1 MKTIFRLLVFVL
13 LVAGWGL
20 AALSV
25 HVVRTPEQVPVTLV
39 TKERLGIR
47 DTYVDTTKW
56 TLDDVSKHPGVV
68 EQLVRSGKV
77 ESIKHVAPKD
87 SGDLISQITDALQR
101 APREVG
107 DSTTTQPVS
116 TATTTKMSLGKQ
128 QTASRQKH

>member
-39 TKERLGIR
+39 TKQRLGIR

-68 EQLVRSGKV
+68 SQLINSQKV
-77 ESIKHVAPKD
+77 DALKHLAQPNESDVA
-87 SGDLISQITDALQR
+87 SQISDALQR
-101 APREVG
+101 APREEQ
-107 DSTTTQPVS
+107 TNTTQP
-116 TATTTKMSLGKQ
+116 ATTSPAKPM
-128 QTASRQKH
+128 TASRHGHSAGAR

>member
-77 ESIKHVAPKD
+77 ESIKHVAKQEA
-87 SGDLISQITDALQR
+87 GDLISQITDALQR
-101 APREVG
+101 APRDVG
-107 DSTTTQPVS
+107 DSSATQPVS
-116 TATTTKMSLGKQ
+116 TATTKMSSGKQ
-128 QTASRQKH
+128 QTASRQRH

>member
-25 HVVRTPEQVPVTLV
+25 HVVRTPEHVPVTLV
-39 TKERLGIR
+39 TKQRLGIR

-68 EQLVRSGKV
+68 AQLINSQKV
-77 ESIKHVAPKD
+77 DALKHLAQPNGSDVA
-87 SGDLISQITDALQR
+87 SQISDALQR
-101 APREVG
+101 APREEQ
-107 DSTTTQPVS
+107 TNTTQP
-116 TATTTKMSLGKQ
+116 ATTSPAKPM
-128 QTASRQKH
+128 TASRHGHSAGAR